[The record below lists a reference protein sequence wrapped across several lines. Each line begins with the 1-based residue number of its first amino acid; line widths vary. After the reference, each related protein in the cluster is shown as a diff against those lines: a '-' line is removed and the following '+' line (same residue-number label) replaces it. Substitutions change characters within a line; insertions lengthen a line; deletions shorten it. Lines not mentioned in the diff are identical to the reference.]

1 MLSRKNMNK
10 CTDIYSVEYYMP
22 KASKPVAEKS
32 FSKKLH
38 KKKNFKI
45 LVQDDVKDGVY
56 LVDA

>member
-10 CTDIYSVEYYMP
+10 CADIYSVEYYMP
-22 KASKPVAEKS
+22 KASKPLEEKS
-32 FSKKLH
+32 FSKKLL

-45 LVQDDVKDGVY
+45 LVLDDVKDSVY